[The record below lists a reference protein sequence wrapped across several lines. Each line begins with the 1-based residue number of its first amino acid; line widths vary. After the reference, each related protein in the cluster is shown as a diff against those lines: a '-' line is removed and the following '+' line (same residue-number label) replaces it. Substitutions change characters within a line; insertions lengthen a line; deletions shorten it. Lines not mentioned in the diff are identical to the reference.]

1 MKTLIGERRRYF
13 CVPKY
18 YSILVLLLSVVVLTG
33 SCQKTEQ
40 TKTEDDALKFSAQ
53 EETVNGIEAV
63 VLRREGEAPIK
74 AVVTPKYGA
83 NLIALEYKGN
93 ELIYG
98 PKDAASY
105 NGSSPGS
112 PVLYPTP
119 NRIAGGKFSW
129 EGREF
134 FFGLNDGDRFLHG
147 LVRDK
152 AWEYEILS
160 ADENGVA
167 VRMWIDFTPG
177 GQFYETFGID
187 HRLTLT
193 YSLDNEGLK
202 IEHKVEN
209 RDSISLPYGIAYHP
223 YLNYLGS
230 KESNILCVPA
240 SKHHEAVNLMPT
252 GKLEDMD
259 GQPFD
264 IRKPTPVPD
273 LVLDD
278 VYWGMTPENPA
289 WVEFRD
295 AGIRLEFRTS
305 PEFTHMVVY
314 IQPQNEFF
322 CVENQTC
329 STDAINLWNAG
340 LEKESHVLV
349 VKPGETSRGWVHYVL
364 SDI

>member
-1 MKTLIGERRRYF
+1 MKILNYSSRRNSFLI
-13 CVPKY
+13 KQL
-18 YSILVLLLSVVVLTG
+18 SALVLIISVAALLG
-33 SCQKTEQ
+33 ACQKTEQ
-40 TKTEDDALKFSAQ
+40 TETEEKALIYSAQ
-53 EETVNGIEAV
+53 NETVNGIEAV
-63 VLRREGEAPIK
+63 VLRRGGEAPIK

-83 NLIALEYKGN
+83 NLIGLEYKGR
-93 ELIYG
+93 ELIYS
-98 PKDAASY
+98 PQDAASF

-152 AWEYEILS
+152 AWEYEILPA
-160 ADENGVA
+160 ADNGVA
-167 VRMWIDFTPG
+167 VRMWIDFSPG
-177 GQFYETFGID
+177 GEIFETFGID

-193 YSLDNEGLK
+193 YSLDKDGLK

-230 KESNILCVPA
+230 KEANILCVPA
-240 SKHHEAVNLMPT
+240 KKHHEAVNLMPT
-252 GKLEDMD
+252 GKLEDLD

-273 LVLDD
+273 LILDD
-278 VYWGMTPENPA
+278 VYWGMTPENQA

-305 PEFTHMVVY
+305 LEFTHMVVY

-340 LEKESHVLV
+340 LKEESQVLV
-349 VKPGETSRGWVHYVL
+349 VEPGGSSSGWVHYVL